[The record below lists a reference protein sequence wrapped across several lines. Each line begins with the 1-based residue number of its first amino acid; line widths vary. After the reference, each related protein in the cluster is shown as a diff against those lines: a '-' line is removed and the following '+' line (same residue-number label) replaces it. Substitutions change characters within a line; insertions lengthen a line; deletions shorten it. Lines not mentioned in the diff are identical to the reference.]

1 MPLCIIG
8 RPASTLRHASAVQV
22 QYGIIPGVYKHAAT
36 GMTRAYI
43 QVCLHCFSAA
53 IWHPAIHEPD

>member
-1 MPLCIIG
+1 MPVLAMPLCIN
-8 RPASTLRHASAVQV
+8 RTPACPLRHASAVQV

-43 QVCLHCFSAA
+43 QVWHSCFQAA
-53 IWHPAIHEPD
+53 T